1 MLGSTTL
8 PAPCRCHQIP
18 AHAMDPVRPASP
30 SPSGPANAGR
40 AARSLTE
47 TPALADLATE
57 LLQTGGAMSDL
68 TAEDAA
74 CVVGYMG
81 LVSFG
86 ANATVFREGDASHTS
101 YMLLV
106 LSGEVTVETADPRG
120 GQVAISV
127 LGPGN
132 MIGEMGL
139 LDGSPRSATCIASTA
154 VQAGGLSRKALER
167 LIEDNPK
174 VGARLMVG
182 LSKRLADRLR
192 AMSEQLH
199 LYAQLTGSLQQELDT
214 LRARAGGRY

>member
-1 MLGSTTL
+1 
-8 PAPCRCHQIP
+8 
-18 AHAMDPVRPASP
+18 MDPVRPAST
-30 SPSGPANAGR
+30 STANPPGR

-47 TPALADLATE
+47 TPALADLAAE

-68 TAEDAA
+68 SAEDAA

-86 ANATVFREGDASHTS
+86 AGATVFREGDASHTS

-106 LSGEVTVETADPRG
+106 LSGEVSVETADPRGG

-139 LDGSPRSATCIASTA
+139 LDGSPRSATCLASTA

-167 LIEDNPK
+167 LIEDNPR
-174 VGARLMVG
+174 VGAKLMVG

-192 AMSEQLH
+192 AMSEQLVI
-199 LYAQLTGSLQQELDT
+199 YAQLTGSMQQEINS
-214 LRARAGGRY
+214 LRARLGGRF

>member
-1 MLGSTTL
+1 ME
-8 PAPCRCHQIP
+8 
-18 AHAMDPVRPASP
+18 PVRPPP
-30 SPSGPANAGR
+30 SPSSTGAAPPTGR

-47 TPALADLATE
+47 TPALADLATD
-57 LLQTGGAMSDL
+57 LLQTGGALADL
-68 TAEDAA
+68 SPEDAS

-86 ANATVFREGDASHTS
+86 AGATVFREGDASHTS

-120 GQVAISV
+120 GAQVAISV

-132 MIGEMGL
+132 IIGEMGL
-139 LDGSPRSATCIASTA
+139 LDGSPRSATCVASTA
-154 VQAGGLSRKALER
+154 LQAGGLSRKALER
-167 LIEDNPK
+167 LIDDHPK
-174 VGARLMVG
+174 VGAKLMIG

-199 LYAQLTGSLQQELDT
+199 LYAQLTGSMQQEINS
-214 LRARAGGRY
+214 LRSRLGGRF

>member
-1 MLGSTTL
+1 
-8 PAPCRCHQIP
+8 
-18 AHAMDPVRPASP
+18 MDPVRPASN
-30 SPSGPANAGR
+30 SPAAAPAR

-57 LLQTGGAMSDL
+57 LLQTGGAMADL

-86 ANATVFREGDASHTS
+86 AGATVFREGDASHTS

-106 LSGEVTVETADPRG
+106 LSGDVSVETADPRGG

-132 MIGEMGL
+132 LIGEMGL
-139 LDGSPRSATCIASTA
+139 LDGSPRSATCTAATA

-167 LIEDNPK
+167 LIEDNPR
-174 VGARLMVG
+174 VGAKLMVG

-192 AMSEQLH
+192 AMSEQLVI
-199 LYAQLTGSLQQELDT
+199 YAQLTGSMQSEINA
-214 LRARAGGRY
+214 LRARLGGRF

>member
-1 MLGSTTL
+1 
-8 PAPCRCHQIP
+8 
-18 AHAMDPVRPASP
+18 MDPVRPTP
-30 SPSGPANAGR
+30 TTPAAPPAR

-47 TPALADLATE
+47 TPALADLAAE

-68 TAEDAA
+68 SAEDAA

-86 ANATVFREGDASHTS
+86 AGATVFREGDASHTS

-106 LSGEVTVETADPRG
+106 LSGDVSVETADPRG
-120 GQVAISV
+120 GGQVTISV

-174 VGARLMVG
+174 VGAKLMVG

-192 AMSEQLH
+192 AMSEQLVI
-199 LYAQLTGSLQQELDT
+199 YAQLTGSMQQEINS
-214 LRARAGGRY
+214 LRARLGGRF

>member
-1 MLGSTTL
+1 
-8 PAPCRCHQIP
+8 
-18 AHAMDPVRPASP
+18 MDPVRPASTA
-30 SPSGPANAGR
+30 STPAPAR

-57 LLQTGGAMSDL
+57 LLQTGGAMTDL
-68 TAEDAA
+68 LAEDAA

-86 ANATVFREGDASHTS
+86 AGATVFREGDASHTS

-106 LSGEVTVETADPRG
+106 LSGEVSVETADPRDG

-167 LIEDNPK
+167 LIEDHPA
-174 VGARLMVG
+174 VGAKLMVG

-192 AMSEQLH
+192 AMSEQLVI
-199 LYAQLTGSLQQELDT
+199 YAQLTGSMQQEINA
-214 LRARAGGRY
+214 LRARLGGRF

>member
-1 MLGSTTL
+1 MGRRLVTS
-8 PAPCRCHQIP
+8 R
-18 AHAMDPVRPASP
+18 AMDPVRPATTP
-30 SPSGPANAGR
+30 PASAPAR

-47 TPALADLATE
+47 TPALADLAAE

-68 TAEDAA
+68 SAEDAA

-86 ANATVFREGDASHTS
+86 AGATVFREGDASHTS

-106 LSGEVTVETADPRG
+106 LSGDVSVETADPRGG

-174 VGARLMVG
+174 VGAKLMVG

-192 AMSEQLH
+192 AMSEQLVI
-199 LYAQLTGSLQQELDT
+199 YAQLTGSMQQEINS
-214 LRARAGGRY
+214 LRARLGGRF